1 MFGKRS
7 DGFLVKDI
15 DPVVALTPYIMPMRC
30 DAQVMTTLKL
40 PYEPLARYVAE
51 KRMEGH
57 QISFMELIL
66 AAYVRSISQL
76 PELNRFIA
84 NKRFY
89 TRKEIVVSFAVLQ
102 NTADGSDRENI
113 AKCKFDPRDTVY
125 DVASRIQ
132 EAIVATRKETADN
145 STLKVARLLKNP
157 LIANT
162 IVFIGRLLDRYGLLP
177 KYLIDASPFHT
188 GLFFSNNA
196 SVGLP
201 PVHHHIYNFGTTSQ
215 FVVIGNIEREVGLDN
230 EGKPVRRRVLP
241 MGVVADE
248 RICAGIV
255 YSRFL
260 QNFQRFLANPTI
272 LESPPETILH
282 DQGHVISLPPAKKL
296 RRRFR
301 SRFRRRKKHEQQAG

>member
-7 DGFLVKDI
+7 DGFLVKGI

-30 DAQVMTTLKL
+30 DAQVMTVLKL
-40 PYEPLARYVAE
+40 PYEPLARYIAE
-51 KRMEGH
+51 KRIQGH
-57 QISFMELIL
+57 QISFMEMII
-66 AAYVRSISQL
+66 ASYVRSISQM

-102 NTADGSDRENI
+102 DTTDGSDKENI
-113 AKCKFDPRDTVY
+113 AKCKFDPRDTLF

-132 EAIVATRKETADN
+132 EAIKATRKEMADN
-145 STLKVARLLKNP
+145 STMKVATLLKNP

-162 IVFIGRLLDRYGLLP
+162 VIMLGKILDRYGLLP

-201 PVHHHIYNFGTTSQ
+201 PVMHHIYNFGTTSQ
-215 FVVIGNIEREVGLDN
+215 FLVIGNIEREMSLDN
-230 EGKPVRRRVLP
+230 EGRPVRRRSLP
-241 MGVVADE
+241 MSVVADE

-260 QNFQRFLANPTI
+260 KNFQHYLANPVL
-272 LESPPETILH
+272 LESPPDEVFF
-282 DQGHVISLPPAKKL
+282 DEGHVISLPPAKKL

-301 SRFRRRKKHEQQAG
+301 SRFTRRKKQEKLAS

>member
-1 MFGKRS
+1 MFGRRS
-7 DGFLVKDI
+7 DGFLVKGI

-30 DAQVMTTLKL
+30 DAQVMTVLKL

-57 QISFMELIL
+57 QITFMEMIL
-66 AAYVRSISQL
+66 SAYVRSISQL

-102 NTADGSDRENI
+102 DTADGSDKENI
-113 AKCKFDPRDTVY
+113 AKCRFDPRDTVF
-125 DVASRIQ
+125 DVASRIR
-132 EAIVATRKETADN
+132 EAIAQTRKETADN
-145 STLKVARLLKNP
+145 STMKVATILKNP
-157 LIANT
+157 LIANA
-162 IVFIGRLLDRYGLLP
+162 VVLLGKLLDRYGLLP

-201 PVHHHIYNFGTTSQ
+201 PVMHHIYNFGTTSQ

-230 EGKPVRRRVLP
+230 DGQPVRRRILP
-241 MGVVADE
+241 MSVVADE

-260 QNFQRFLANPTI
+260 QSFQRYLANPTT
-272 LESPPETILH
+272 LESPPETVFH
-282 DQGHVISLPPAKKL
+282 DEDHVITLPPAKKL
-296 RRRFR
+296 KRRFR
-301 SRFRRRKKHEQQAG
+301 SRFRRRKKRDQLAG

>member
-1 MFGKRS
+1 MFGRRS
-7 DGFLVKDI
+7 DGFLVKGI

-30 DAQVMTTLKL
+30 DAQVMTVLKL

-57 QISFMELIL
+57 QITFMEMIL
-66 AAYVRSISQL
+66 SAYVRSISQL

-102 NTADGSDRENI
+102 DTADGSDKENI
-113 AKCKFDPRDTVY
+113 AKCRFDPRDTVF
-125 DVASRIQ
+125 DVASRIR
-132 EAIVATRKETADN
+132 EAIAQTRKETADN
-145 STLKVARLLKNP
+145 STMKVATILKNP
-157 LIANT
+157 LIANA
-162 IVFIGRLLDRYGLLP
+162 VVLLGKLLDRYGLLP
-177 KYLIDASPFHT
+177 KHLIDASPFHT

-201 PVHHHIYNFGTTSQ
+201 PVMHHIYNFGTTSQ

-230 EGKPVRRRVLP
+230 NGQPVRRRILP
-241 MGVVADE
+241 MSVVADE

-260 QNFQRFLANPTI
+260 QSFQRYLANPTM
-272 LESPPETILH
+272 LESPPETVFH
-282 DQGHVISLPPAKKL
+282 DEDHVITLPPAKKL
-296 RRRFR
+296 KRRFR
-301 SRFRRRKKHEQQAG
+301 SRFRRRKKRDQLAS

>member
-1 MFGKRS
+1 MFGRRS
-7 DGFLVKDI
+7 DGFLVKNI

-30 DAQVMTTLKL
+30 DAQVMTVLKL
-40 PYEPLARYVAE
+40 PYESLARYVAE

-57 QISFMELIL
+57 QISFMEMIM
-66 AAYVRSISQL
+66 AAYVRSLSQL

-102 NTADGSDRENI
+102 DTADGSDKENV

-132 EAIVATRKETADN
+132 QAIKATRKETADN
-145 STLKVARLLKNP
+145 STMKVATILKNP
-157 LIANT
+157 YIANA
-162 IVFIGRLLDRYGLLP
+162 IVMLARVLDRYGIMP

-201 PVHHHIYNFGTTSQ
+201 PVMHHIYNFGTTSQ
-215 FVVIGNIEREVGLDN
+215 FVVIGNIEREVTLDN
-230 EGKPVRRRVLP
+230 EGKPVRRRILP
-241 MGVVADE
+241 MSVVADE

-255 YSRFL
+255 YSCFL
-260 QNFQRFLANPTI
+260 QSFQRYLANPAM
-272 LESPPETILH
+272 LETPPENVFH
-282 DQGHVISLPPAKKL
+282 DEGHVITLPPAKKL

-301 SRFRRRKKHEQQAG
+301 NRFRRRKKLEQMAS

>member
-1 MFGKRS
+1 MFGRRS
-7 DGFLVKDI
+7 DGFLVKGI

-30 DAQVMTTLKL
+30 DAQVMTVLKL

-57 QISFMELIL
+57 QITFMEMIL
-66 AAYVRSISQL
+66 SAYVRSISQL

-102 NTADGSDRENI
+102 DTADGSDKENI
-113 AKCKFDPRDTVY
+113 AKCRFDPRDTVF
-125 DVASRIQ
+125 DVASRIR
-132 EAIVATRKETADN
+132 EAIAQTRKETADN
-145 STLKVARLLKNP
+145 STLKVATILKNP
-157 LIANT
+157 LIANA
-162 IVFIGRLLDRYGLLP
+162 VVLLGKLLDRYGLLP

-201 PVHHHIYNFGTTSQ
+201 PVMHHIYNFGTTSQ

-230 EGKPVRRRVLP
+230 DGQPVRRRILP
-241 MGVVADE
+241 MSVVADE

-260 QNFQRFLANPTI
+260 QSFQRYLANPTM
-272 LESPPETILH
+272 LESPPETVFH
-282 DQGHVISLPPAKKL
+282 DEDHVITLPPAKKL
-296 RRRFR
+296 KRRFR
-301 SRFRRRKKHEQQAG
+301 SRFRRRKKRDQLAG